1 MVLPPGQFTALSNL
15 QRKKAG
21 EVVDWIN
28 ISDARALTDLG
39 FAERTGGGW
48 VITAAGTAVLLA
60 SEAKDAGQAKPDQVV
75 PIIPL
80 K

>member
-1 MVLPPGQFTALSNL
+1 MTLTPGQFTALSNL

-21 EVVDWIN
+21 EAVDWIN
-28 ISDARALTDLG
+28 ISDARALTELG

-48 VITAAGTAVLLA
+48 VITPAGTTVLLVN
-60 SEAKDAGQAKPDQVV
+60 EGDQQ
-75 PIIPL
+75 